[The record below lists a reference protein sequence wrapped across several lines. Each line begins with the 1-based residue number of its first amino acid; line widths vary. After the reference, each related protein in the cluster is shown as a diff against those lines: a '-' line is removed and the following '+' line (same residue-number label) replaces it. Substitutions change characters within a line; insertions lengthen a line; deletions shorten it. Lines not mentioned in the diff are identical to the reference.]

1 MKAGIWQ
8 YGKGFRRGWRQGK
21 VSGQSGFTLLEL
33 LMVTG
38 IIGVLS
44 AIAIPLLQQ
53 AIVSAEMKAVV
64 SEGRTI
70 HTAFKNYYLD
80 HGQYPS
86 TTGASA
92 FELDT
97 FEPLRRNRYYL
108 GNVGARLLDEQA
120 DAYGSPDDQGENQE
134 FWVELTLNKDQSV
147 RFLICDS
154 DNAPLSGGTYYDG
167 VYAYE
172 NGVQKDL

>member
-1 MKAGIWQ
+1 MICDGHRAASRSKTASGKSAGP
-8 YGKGFRRGWRQGK
+8 RER
-21 VSGQSGFTLLEL
+21 GFTLLEL

-44 AIAIPLLQQ
+44 AIAIPLLQR
-53 AIVSAEMKAVV
+53 AIVQSELKAVV

-80 HGQYPS
+80 RSQYPS
-86 TTGASA
+86 TAGADA

-97 FEPLRRNRYYL
+97 FEPLRRNRYYV
-108 GNVGARLLDEQA
+108 GNLGARLLGEQA
-120 DAYGSPDDQGENQE
+120 DAYGSPDDQGQNQE
-134 FWVELTLNKDQSV
+134 FWLEMTLSKDQSI

-154 DNAPLSGGTYYDG
+154 DNAPLSGGTYLDG
-167 VYAYE
+167 VFAYE
-172 NGVQKDL
+172 NGVQKNL

>member
-1 MKAGIWQ
+1 MSCDGHRAASRRKSAG
-8 YGKGFRRGWRQGK
+8 GASAARGER
-21 VSGQSGFTLLEL
+21 GFTLLEL

-53 AIVSAEMKAVV
+53 AIVQSELKAVV

-80 HGQYPS
+80 NGQYPS
-86 TTGASA
+86 TTGSDA

-97 FEPLRRNRYYL
+97 FEPLRGNRYYL
-108 GNVGARLLDEQA
+108 GNLGARLLGEQA
-120 DAYGSPDDQGENQE
+120 DAYGSPDDQGQNQE
-134 FWVELTLNKDQSV
+134 FWLEMTLNKDDSI

-154 DNAPLSGGTYYDG
+154 DNAPLSGGSYLDG
-167 VYAYE
+167 VFAYE
-172 NGVQKDL
+172 NGVQKNL

>member
-1 MKAGIWQ
+1 MSCDGHRAACRGRSAPGRRSPAGE
-8 YGKGFRRGWRQGK
+8 R
-21 VSGQSGFTLLEL
+21 GFTLLEL

-44 AIAIPLLQQ
+44 AIAIPLLQR
-53 AIVSAEMKAVV
+53 AIVQSELKAVV

-86 TTGASA
+86 TTGSDA

-97 FEPLRRNRYYL
+97 FEPLRSNRYYV
-108 GNVGARLLDEQA
+108 GNLGARLLGEQA
-120 DAYGSPDDQGENQE
+120 DAYGSPDDQGQNQE
-134 FWVELTLNKDQSV
+134 FWVEMTLSKDSSI

-154 DNAPLSGGTYYDG
+154 DNAPLSGGTYLDG
-167 VYAYE
+167 VFAYE
-172 NGVQKDL
+172 DGVQKNL